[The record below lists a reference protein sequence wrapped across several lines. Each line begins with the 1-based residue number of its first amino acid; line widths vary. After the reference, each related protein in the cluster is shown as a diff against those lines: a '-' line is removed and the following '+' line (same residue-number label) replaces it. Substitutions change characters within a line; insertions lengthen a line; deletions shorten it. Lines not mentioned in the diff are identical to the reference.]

1 MTVWLVIVAAGLGSY
16 LLRISMLV
24 VAERFGLPPV
34 LERIARLAVPTAF
47 AALAVSSLASRA
59 AWNLA
64 FLPPVLAVAVGVVAV
79 KRTGSP
85 HAAILAGMPTLWAV
99 SLLVGT

>member
-1 MTVWLVIVAAGLGSY
+1 MTVWLVIVVAGVGSY